1 MASLRVLFLSVAAL
15 AAAVEMATADFVYVA
30 AKCRDVRFSL
40 PGGGKV
46 DLTCTDDAGVNLTD
60 AMLREESSDR
70 HEVFLKFS
78 SETTAKRRLTIGKC
92 IDPQVTKL
100 TVNGYGDTTVAFLPD
115 ALNGLTSL
123 SLLALGQLDPKDAN
137 IKLQVSAKLSYL
149 YGRGTKFPS
158 LPTFLFE
165 RKYKSMK
172 LSVPTPSTA
181 IKRLS
186 QVEFANAQANFAQYI
201 DAGNNIANVTNEYK
215 GSKVVTL
222 IKFSNDCKDAE
233 PNLRNNT
240 LVVCQDTSQTTSL
253 LLSPKPTQPKDGS
266 QPRADV
272 VGDAAV
278 KQSSAVCPLSAAAV
292 AWMVI
297 AGAFQSLFF

>member
-1 MASLRVLFLSVAAL
+1 MASLRMLFLSVAAL
-15 AAAVEMATADFVYVA
+15 AVAVEVTTADFVYVA

-78 SETTAKRRLTIGKC
+78 SETTAKRRLTIGRC
-92 IDPQVTKL
+92 VDPQVTKL

-137 IKLQVSAKLSYL
+137 IKLQVSAKLRYL
-149 YGRGTKFPS
+149 ELQETSATDLSLEMIPDIESNLTEFYGRGTKFPS

-172 LSVPTPSTA
+172 LRVPTPSTA

-186 QVEFANAQANFAQYI
+186 KVEFANAQANFAQYI

-215 GSKVVTL
+215 GSKVSTP
-222 IKFSNDCKDAE
+222 S
-233 PNLRNNT
+233 
-240 LVVCQDTSQTTSL
+240 
-253 LLSPKPTQPKDGS
+253 
-266 QPRADV
+266 
-272 VGDAAV
+272 
-278 KQSSAVCPLSAAAV
+278 KQSAA
-292 AWMVI
+292 
-297 AGAFQSLFF
+297 